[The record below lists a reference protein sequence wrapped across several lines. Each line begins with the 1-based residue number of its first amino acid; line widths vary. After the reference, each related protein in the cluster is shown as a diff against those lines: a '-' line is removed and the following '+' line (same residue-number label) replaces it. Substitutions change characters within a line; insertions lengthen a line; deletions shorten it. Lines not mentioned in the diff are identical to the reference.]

1 MLRQLYNGRRVAKG
15 ADCIFIS
22 SSPELD
28 AVVFPPSDIND
39 SIRMIQPRAMH
50 RAIGG
55 EAKHVE
61 VLSLYPRVRD
71 IPEAQKL
78 EVPQNRNG
86 MIPYSETS
94 QTSSTRR
101 KG

>member
-1 MLRQLYNGRRVAKG
+1 MLIVSLSG
-15 ADCIFIS
+15 

-28 AVVFPPSDIND
+28 AVAVVFPPSDIDD

-50 RAIGG
+50 WAIGG

-71 IPEAQKL
+71 IPEAHKL
-78 EVPQNRNG
+78 EVPQNRN
-86 MIPYSETS
+86 PYSETS